1 MGDRRK
7 ANEMLGA
14 TVTRQ
19 PAVIDWPAVFQKQ
32 QLTMEHTALL
42 GTNPIEADKETTFYN
57 YSYGLNPPEIPSQ
70 AVHPEK
76 FVYYPPLLPKEWDLS
91 RIRIQTPQIP
101 GNMGDLI
108 GGPFF

>member
-1 MGDRRK
+1 MGDRPK
-7 ANEMLGA
+7 KNEKLAG
-14 TVTRQ
+14 TSTRQ
-19 PAVIDWPAVFQKQ
+19 PVIVDWPAVFARQ
-32 QLTMEHTALL
+32 QLTMEQNALR
-42 GTNPIEADKETTFYN
+42 GTYPIEADKLTTFYN
-57 YSYGLNPPEIPSQ
+57 YSYGMNPPEPPSQ

-101 GNMGDLI
+101 GNMGDLV